1 MDDAATSRLADWLR
15 RPLGA
20 HAVTLSGWRKL
31 TGGAIQQNWAV
42 DADIAGG
49 SHAGHHAWVLRTD
62 SAATLAVSRPRREEF
77 QLLTAAH
84 AAGVAVPRPWLLCE
98 DGDVLG
104 RPFFVMSR
112 IAGVTRGHLVVRDA
126 ALGGGRSALA
136 AALGDQLARI
146 HAIPATGL
154 ACLGT
159 PPTDPATQ
167 AIARWRAAL
176 DAHDTPRPILEWGLR
191 HLELRPPAATPPVL
205 CHNDFRTGNIMLDHA
220 GITGILDWE
229 FAAWGDPHEDI
240 GWLTAPCWRF
250 GNAGMPVGGIG
261 PMAPFAAAYAAR
273 SGLRIDPVA
282 VAWWQLLGTI
292 RWAIIAIDQAARH
305 VSGAE
310 PSLEL
315 ALTGHLVPELELDV
329 LRMTEALAD
338 A

>member
-1 MDDAATSRLADWLR
+1 ML
-15 RPLGA
+15 
-20 HAVTLSGWRKL
+20 
-31 TGGAIQQNWAV
+31 
-42 DADIAGG
+42 
-49 SHAGHHAWVLRTD
+49 
-62 SAATLAVSRPRREEF
+62 
-77 QLLTAAH
+77 
-84 AAGVAVPRPWLLCE
+84 
-98 DGDVLG
+98 
-104 RPFFVMSR
+104 
-112 IAGVTRGHLVVRDA
+112 
-126 ALGGGRSALA
+126 
-136 AALGDQLARI
+136 
-146 HAIPATGL
+146 
-154 ACLGT
+154 
-159 PPTDPATQ
+159 
-167 AIARWRAAL
+167 
-176 DAHDTPRPILEWGLR
+176 
-191 HLELRPPAATPPVL
+191 PVL